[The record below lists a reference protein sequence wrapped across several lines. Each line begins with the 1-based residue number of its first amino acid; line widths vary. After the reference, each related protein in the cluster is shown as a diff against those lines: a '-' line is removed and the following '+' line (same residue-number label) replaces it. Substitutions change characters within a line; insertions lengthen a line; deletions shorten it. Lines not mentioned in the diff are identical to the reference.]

1 MGPCVRRDDG
11 EFVAVPVRQGACGMT
26 DSFAGQTIETARR
39 GLAERFRNSAIDSAE
54 LDARLLIGE
63 VLGLD
68 LTGLVTSAKRTL
80 TISESARLESL
91 AQRRLAGEPVARIVG
106 HKEFWGLS
114 LKLSPATLV
123 PRPDTE
129 TLIELALE
137 ILRDGGEPNRPLRIA
152 DLGTGSGAILLALLS
167 ELPQARGI
175 GTDISTEALQTA
187 EANAARAGLSDRASF
202 AICDYASGL
211 SGAFDL
217 IVSNPPYIRSADIAD
232 LAAEVREHDP
242 MAALDGGP
250 DGLDAY
256 RALIPQAAGL
266 LVPGAALV
274 VEAGL
279 GQSGDIEALMKVS
292 GLICGRLP
300 KADLAGIRRAVA
312 GLKLPP

>member
-1 MGPCVRRDDG
+1 VIALSSAPTV
-11 EFVAVPVRQGACGMT
+11 EA
-26 DSFAGQTIETARR
+26 ARR
-39 GLAERFRNSAIDSAE
+39 KLAERFRNNAIDSAQ

-68 LTGLVTSAKRTL
+68 LTGLVTSANRTL
-80 TISESARLESL
+80 TTDESDRLESL
-91 AQRRLAGEPVARIVG
+91 AQRRLAGEPVARILG
-106 HKEFWGLS
+106 HREFWGLS

-129 TLIELALE
+129 TVVELALE
-137 ILRDGGEPNRPLRIA
+137 ILRETDALDRPLRIA

-175 GTDISTEALQTA
+175 GTDISTEALRTA
-187 EANAARAGLSDRASF
+187 EANATREGFADRADF
-202 AICDYASGL
+202 IACDYASGL

-217 IVSNPPYIRSADIAD
+217 IVSNPPYIRSADIAG
-232 LAAEVREHDP
+232 LTTEVRDYDP
-242 MAALDGGP
+242 KAALDGGP

-266 LVPGAALV
+266 LAPGAALV

-279 GQSGDIEALMKVS
+279 GQSTDIEALMKVS
-292 GLICGRLP
+292 GLSCERP
-300 KADLAGIRRAVA
+300 PRADLAGIRRAVA